1 MSPMSPLGGFKS
13 SGVGKENGVDA
24 VREYTRVK
32 SVWVNT
38 SDEPTADPFVLR

>member
-1 MSPMSPLGGFKS
+1 M
-13 SGVGKENGVDA
+13 GKENGLEVM
-24 VREYTRVK
+24 REYTRVK